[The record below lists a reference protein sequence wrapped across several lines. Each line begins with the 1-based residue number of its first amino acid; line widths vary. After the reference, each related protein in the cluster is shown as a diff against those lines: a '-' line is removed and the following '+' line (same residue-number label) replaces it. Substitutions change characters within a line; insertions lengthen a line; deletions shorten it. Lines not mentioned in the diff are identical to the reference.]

1 MHVDPSRYRQT
12 LLDALTDDGLEELTL
27 RLVRPDYPQA
37 RRSGKGEDG
46 GIDVLSDNELP
57 PARVWQCKNHEK
69 ADWRDCRKSLSKAM
83 GDSHPP
89 AHYTFVFPRPL
100 SGPQRD
106 FWRKKF
112 LPEQRKLYSKLET
125 LDYCDNLAELLEG
138 RPELIDKLNEGALA
152 SSYRDVA
159 MAASQTGVNPLA
171 SISDLVGDAPELARR
186 AVETGRDDPRYRY
199 ESRQR
204 EARADDRTIP
214 EGRVRFGFEAPTGD
228 QRAFTAT
235 IRTDDAVQEKSAE
248 PREDVLL
255 DEVTLWFSDTP
266 TGASRREYIRSELAA
281 GRPVDLTGELDVGLS
296 AAPLPD
302 RFCRLADADGVL
314 RYGDIHLGLS
324 DPLNLEVSMN
334 TETGDTPT
342 AKIPLYRIP
351 SEPGSST
358 SYGGSFRGAL
368 IFLDVDPEA
377 SRPDGQEGKWTETAI
392 SVGLDVDGV
401 PATELVTGLGFA
413 LSFGR
418 ASRLH
423 LVCDGLLPREGM
435 HLDITDHGVDAEMAK
450 VLKQAVIVTTALA
463 QLTRLDGRVRTLT
476 SSGSEH
482 DVAVAELILELLQ
495 EGEIRQ
501 PLSGAYRYSIPDQA
515 GSEGPAELMR
525 GVRRPLAMLASQ
537 PTVVAE
543 LRIEGDVDGCL
554 EEIDGRKILE
564 VVPRDGQQ
572 AEVVMFYVGPVP

>member
-46 GIDVLSDNELP
+46 GIDVLSDHELP

-83 GDSHPP
+83 DDSHPP

-112 LPEQRKLYSKLET
+112 LPEQRKLYSKLKT
-125 LDYCDNLAELLEG
+125 LDYCDNLAELLEE
-138 RPELIDKLNEGALA
+138 RPELIDKLNEGVLA

-171 SISDLVGDAPELARR
+171 SVRELLGDAPELARR
-186 AVETGRDDPRYRY
+186 AVETGRSDPRYRY

-204 EARADDRTIP
+204 EAREDDRTIP
-214 EGRVRFGFEAPTGD
+214 EGRVRFGFEAPSGG

-235 IRTDDAVQEKSAE
+235 IRTGDAVQEKAAE
-248 PREDVLL
+248 LREDVSL
-255 DEVTLWFSDTP
+255 DEVTLWFSDTAA
-266 TGASRREYIRSELAA
+266 GASQRERVRSELAA
-281 GRPVDLTGELDVGLS
+281 GRAVDLTGERDVGLS

-302 RFCRLADADGVL
+302 RFSELADGDGVL
-314 RYGDIHLGLS
+314 RNGDIHLGLS
-324 DPLNLEVSMN
+324 DPLSLQVSMD
-334 TETGDTPT
+334 TGGGDAPT
-342 AKIPLYRIP
+342 AEIALYRIP
-351 SEPGSST
+351 SEPGSSV

-368 IFLDVDPEA
+368 MFLDFDPDA
-377 SRPDGQEGKWTETAI
+377 PRPDGEEGKWTQTAI

-401 PATELVTGLGFA
+401 PATELMSGLGFA
-413 LSFGR
+413 LSFGH
-418 ASRLH
+418 ANRLR
-423 LVCDGLLPREGM
+423 LACEGLFPPDGLD
-435 HLDITDHGVDAEMAK
+435 LDIADHGIDAEMAS
-450 VLKQAVIVTTALA
+450 VLEQVVIITGALA
-463 QLTRLDGRVRTLT
+463 QLMRLDSRPRRLT
-476 SSGSEH
+476 PSGSEH
-482 DVAVAELILELLQ
+482 DVSVAELVLQ
-495 EGEIRQ
+495 LMRETEIRQ
-501 PLSGAYRYSIPDQA
+501 PLGGAYRYSIPEDA
-515 GSEGPAELMR
+515 GSEDPSVLMR
-525 GVRRPLAMLASQ
+525 GVRRPLAMLAGQ

-543 LRIEGDVDGCL
+543 LRIEGDADGRL

-572 AEVVMFYVGPVP
+572 AEVVMLYVGPVP